1 MKSKKEQVDYKEQ
14 IRQKNCYA
22 CGDDVIDYEFVEN
35 FILNIEEEYKV
46 EIVKLGYDRR
56 NALSSAQKLESKGNI
71 ECVEVV
77 QHSRILHAPIK
88 LLKES
93 ILSKSFN
100 YLDNKLLEINF
111 ENARQTEDTNLNKYL
126 NKKKS
131 KGKIDLVM
139 SIIDALYLLQEDIML
154 DSEMDCTIQVI

>member
-1 MKSKKEQVDYKEQ
+1 MEHTSY
-14 IRQKNCYA
+14 RRY
-22 CGDDVIDYEFVEN
+22 GR
-35 FILNIEEEYKV
+35 
-46 EIVKLGYDRR
+46 YDRR

-71 ECVEVV
+71 ECVEVI
-77 QHSRILHAPIK
+77 QHSRILHSPIK

-111 ENARQTEDTNLNKYL
+111 ENARETKDTNLNKYL

-139 SIIDALYLLQEDIML
+139 SIVDALYLLQEDIML
-154 DSEMDCTIQVI
+154 DSGVDCTIQVI

>member
-1 MKSKKEQVDYKEQ
+1 M
-14 IRQKNCYA
+14 
-22 CGDDVIDYEFVEN
+22 
-35 FILNIEEEYKV
+35 
-46 EIVKLGYDRR
+46 GYDRR

-71 ECVEVV
+71 ECVEVI
-77 QHSRILHAPIK
+77 QHSRILHSPIK

-111 ENARQTEDTNLNKYL
+111 ENARETKDTNLNKYL

-139 SIIDALYLLQEDIML
+139 SIVDALYLLQEDIML
-154 DSEMDCTIQVI
+154 DSGVDCTIQVI